1 MSRCFFL
8 SIFIFLWSFIAS
20 AQTKVAY
27 YPLAQQI
34 SSENGL
40 SQNVVLALEEDNLGR
55 IWVGTQDGLNLLNNN
70 EVIVFRRN
78 QSEYRLSGTVISDL
92 ALDLQ
97 GRLWVASDAGLDYI
111 DRKSVV

>member
-1 MSRCFFL
+1 MTLLNKTSAYESLFFL
-8 SIFIFLWSFIAS
+8 IYFCIFIFLWSFIAS

-55 IWVGTQDGLNLLNNN
+55 IWVGTQDGLNLRARSRTFFEHKL
-70 EVIVFRRN
+70 F
-78 QSEYRLSGTVISDL
+78 T
-92 ALDLQ
+92 
-97 GRLWVASDAGLDYI
+97 
-111 DRKSVV
+111 K